1 MVAGGEGGYRKLLLL
16 LLKPLHL
23 HLLLHLHLV
32 SGPASAHAAAALM
45 PAPAAC
51 HVVDAGFMEVVA
63 ATQVGYRAWGEGV
76 SASGAPQTSKP
87 YE

>member
-1 MVAGGEGGYRKLLLL
+1 MLLLL

-23 HLLLHLHLV
+23 HLLLHLHIM
-32 SGPASAHAAAALM
+32 SGPASAHATAALT

-63 ATQVGYRAWGEGV
+63 ATQVGHRAWGEGV
-76 SASGAPQTSKP
+76 SASGIPQTLKP
-87 YE
+87 CDS